1 MANNVLE
8 QLKEVES
15 QLASQ
20 VEALSDQLSAAEKQR
35 EGLQTVINMFQ
46 ASGGTNGVA
55 PDVTEIL
62 SSAVAS
68 VVEAE
73 PEEEAA
79 APAKKPGKRR
89 GRKPSAKTVA
99 KAKAAAT
106 KAKATK
112 TAKAKVAPAPVAVT
126 KAARKPR
133 GGKSPNWQRY
143 VQDPFRKTPLPD
155 VVANILKAQPDEAF
169 KIAEVMEAIFK
180 SDMPKATFLKA
191 RNRVSNI
198 LSAGARTN
206 EWYRGRGGKYSMS
219 KKALT

>member
-1 MANNVLE
+1 MANSVLD

-20 VEALSDQLSAAEKQR
+20 IEELSDQLSATEKQR
-35 EGLQTVINMFQ
+35 DGLKTVIDMFQ
-46 ASGGTNGVA
+46 SGGSDNGVA
-55 PDVTEIL
+55 ASVTEIL
-62 SSAVAS
+62 TSAVAG
-68 VVEAE
+68 VTET
-73 PEEEAA
+73 AA
-79 APAKKPGKRR
+79 KPAPAKKVGKRR
-89 GRKPSAKTVA
+89 GRKPAAKTA
-99 KAKAAAT
+99 TKAKAAPKAT

-112 TAKAKVAPAPVAVT
+112 AAKAAAPAAT
-126 KAARKPR
+126 KATRKPR

>member
-68 VVEAE
+68 VAE
-73 PEEEAA
+73 SEPVEEEV
-79 APAKKPGKRR
+79 PAKKPGKRR

-106 KAKATK
+106 KTKATK
-112 TAKAKVAPAPVAVT
+112 TAKTKAAPAPVAVT

>member
-1 MANNVLE
+1 MANTVLD

-20 VEALSDQLSAAEKQR
+20 IEELSGQLSATEKKR
-35 EGLQTVINMFQ
+35 EGLKTVIDMFQ
-46 ASGGTNGVA
+46 SSGGSNGVA
-55 PDVTEIL
+55 SSVTEIL
-62 SSAVAS
+62 TSAVAS
-68 VVEAE
+68 VTESA
-73 PEEEAA
+73 P

-89 GRKPSAKTVA
+89 GRKPGSTKAAVAAKAKAEPKAKTKTVA
-99 KAKAAAT
+99 KAKA
-106 KAKATK
+106 KLKK
-112 TAKAKVAPAPVAVT
+112 APVEKV
-126 KAARKPR
+126 ARKPR

-198 LSAGARTN
+198 LSAGARTS
-206 EWYRGRGGKYSMS
+206 EWYRGRGGKYSMN
-219 KKALT
+219 KKTLA

>member
-1 MANNVLE
+1 MANNVLD

-20 VEALSDQLSAAEKQR
+20 IEELSGQLSATEKQR
-35 EGLQTVINMFQ
+35 EGLKTVIEMFQ
-46 ASGGTNGVA
+46 TGGGVNGAAAS
-55 PDVTEIL
+55 VTEIL
-62 SSAVAS
+62 TNAVAS
-68 VVEAE
+68 VSTPE
-73 PEEEAA
+73 PEA

-89 GRKPSAKTVA
+89 GRKPGST
-99 KAKAAAT
+99 KAA
-106 KAKATK
+106 
-112 TAKAKVAPAPVAVT
+112 AKAKVATKTKTTAKATKAAAKAVKAAPAA

-133 GGKSPNWQRY
+133 AGKSPNWQRY

-198 LSAGARTN
+198 LSAGARTS
-206 EWYRGRGGKYSMS
+206 EWYRGRGGKYSMN
-219 KKALT
+219 KKALS

>member
-1 MANNVLE
+1 MATNVLD

-20 VEALSDQLSAAEKQR
+20 VQTLSEQLSAAEKQR

-46 ASGGTNGVA
+46 STGSANGVA
-55 PDVTEIL
+55 ANVTEIL
-62 SSAVAS
+62 TSAASAVAES
-68 VVEAE
+68 KPAE
-73 PEEEAA
+73 
-79 APAKKPGKRR
+79 APAKKTGKRR
-89 GRKPSAKTVA
+89 GRKPAAKTVT
-99 KAKAAAT
+99 KTKTAT

-112 TAKAKVAPAPVAVT
+112 ATKATKVKKAPAPAPA

-155 VVANILKAQPDEAF
+155 VVANILKAQPNESF

-206 EWYRGRGGKYSMS
+206 EWFRGRGGKYSMS

>member
-1 MANNVLE
+1 MATNVLE
-8 QLKEVES
+8 QLREVES

-20 VEALSDQLSAAEKQR
+20 VETLSGQLSAAEKQR

-46 ASGGTNGVA
+46 STGDTNGVA
-55 PDVTEIL
+55 ANVTEIL
-62 SSAVAS
+62 TSAVSTVADS
-68 VVEAE
+68 E
-73 PEEEAA
+73 PDDEP
-79 APAKKPGKRR
+79 APVKKPGKRR
-89 GRKPSAKTVA
+89 GRKPSAKTA
-99 KAKAAAT
+99 
-106 KAKATK
+106 
-112 TAKAKVAPAPVAVT
+112 AKAKVASKAKVAKTKVVEEEAPA
-126 KAARKPR
+126 KATRKPR

-198 LSAGARTN
+198 LSAGARTS
-206 EWYRGRGGKYSMS
+206 EWYRGRGGKYSMN

>member
-1 MANNVLE
+1 MATNVLD

-15 QLASQ
+15 QLVSQ
-20 VEALSDQLSAAEKQR
+20 IEELSDQLSATEKQR
-35 EGLQTVINMFQ
+35 EGLKTVINMFQ
-46 ASGGTNGVA
+46 STGSTNGVA
-55 PDVTEIL
+55 ASVTEIL
-62 SSAVAS
+62 TSAVAS
-68 VVEAE
+68 VTES
-73 PEEEAA
+73 EEEEEP

-89 GRKPSAKTVA
+89 GRKPAAKTATKVKA
-99 KAKAAAT
+99 APKARATKAKAAAEP
-106 KAKATK
+106 
-112 TAKAKVAPAPVAVT
+112 PAPKT
-126 KAARKPR
+126 TRKPR

>member
-1 MANNVLE
+1 MANSVLV

-20 VEALSDQLSAAEKQR
+20 INELTDKLSATEKQH
-35 EGLQTVINMFQ
+35 EGLKTVIDLFQ
-46 ASGGTNGVA
+46 STGDTNGVA
-55 PDVTEIL
+55 SSVAEIL
-62 SSAVAS
+62 TNAVAS
-68 VVEAE
+68 VSEDE
-73 PEEEAA
+73 PEP

-89 GRKPSAKTVA
+89 GRKPGSTNKTTA
-99 KAKAAAT
+99 KAKAEP
-106 KAKATK
+106 KAKAEAKTK
-112 TAKAKVAPAPVAVT
+112 TKAEPAP

-198 LSAGARTN
+198 LSAGARTS
-206 EWYRGRGGKYSMS
+206 EWYRGRGGKYSMN

>member
-1 MANNVLE
+1 MATNVLD

-20 VEALSDQLSAAEKQR
+20 IEELTDQLSATEKQH
-35 EGLQTVINMFQ
+35 EGLKTVIDMFQ
-46 ASGGTNGVA
+46 SNGSSNGVA
-55 PDVTEIL
+55 ASVTEIL
-62 SSAVAS
+62 TSAVAS
-68 VVEAE
+68 VAE
-73 PEEEAA
+73 SEEEEEAEEEA
-79 APAKKPGKRR
+79 VPVKKPGKRR
-89 GRKPSAKTVA
+89 GRKPSAKTAAKAKATPKTKAA
-99 KAKAAAT
+99 KAKAAVVEAPAT
-106 KAKATK
+106 KGT
-112 TAKAKVAPAPVAVT
+112 
-126 KAARKPR
+126 RKPR

-180 SDMPKATFLKA
+180 TDMPKATFLKA

>member
-1 MANNVLE
+1 MATNVLD
-8 QLKEVES
+8 QLKEVDS

-20 VEALSDQLSAAEKQR
+20 VEALSNQLSAAAKQR
-35 EGLQTVINMFQ
+35 EGLQTVIDLFQ
-46 ASGGTNGVA
+46 STGSTNGVA
-55 PDVTEIL
+55 ASVTEIL
-62 SSAVAS
+62 TSAAAS
-68 VVEAE
+68 AGVTESE
-73 PEEEAA
+73 PEP
-79 APAKKPGKRR
+79 APAKKPGKKR
-89 GRKPSAKTVA
+89 GRKPSAKTAEKAKAAVSKTKTT
-99 KAKAAAT
+99 KAKAAAE
-106 KAKATK
+106 
-112 TAKAKVAPAPVAVT
+112 KVT
-126 KAARKPR
+126 TTRKPR

-198 LSAGARTN
+198 LSAGARTS

>member
-1 MANNVLE
+1 MATNVLD

-20 VEALSDQLSAAEKQR
+20 IEELSDQLSATEKQR
-35 EGLQTVINMFQ
+35 EGLKTVINMFQ
-46 ASGGTNGVA
+46 STGSTNGVA
-55 PDVTEIL
+55 ASVTEIL
-62 SSAVAS
+62 TSAVAS
-68 VVEAE
+68 VAE
-73 PEEEAA
+73 SEEEEAPP

-89 GRKPSAKTVA
+89 GRKPSAKTA
-99 KAKAAAT
+99 TKAKAAP

-112 TAKAKVAPAPVAVT
+112 TKAAVEPPAP
-126 KAARKPR
+126 KATRKPR

>member
-1 MANNVLE
+1 MATNVLD

-20 VEALSDQLSAAEKQR
+20 IEELSDQLSATEKQR
-35 EGLQTVINMFQ
+35 EGLKTVINMFQ
-46 ASGGTNGVA
+46 STGSTNGVA
-55 PDVTEIL
+55 ASVTEIL
-62 SSAVAS
+62 TSAVAS
-68 VVEAE
+68 VAE
-73 PEEEAA
+73 SEEEEAP

-89 GRKPSAKTVA
+89 GRKPSVKTATKV
-99 KAKAAAT
+99 KAEP

-112 TAKAKVAPAPVAVT
+112 TKVVEEAPAPKT
-126 KAARKPR
+126 TRKPR

>member
-1 MANNVLE
+1 MANNVLD
-8 QLKEVES
+8 QLREVES

-46 ASGGTNGVA
+46 SSGDSNGVA
-55 PDVTEIL
+55 ANVTEIL
-62 SSAVAS
+62 TSAVAS
-68 VVEAE
+68 VADPE
-73 PEEEAA
+73 PDDE
-79 APAKKPGKRR
+79 PVPVKKPGKRR
-89 GRKPSAKTVA
+89 GRKPSAKTA
-99 KAKAAAT
+99 
-106 KAKATK
+106 
-112 TAKAKVAPAPVAVT
+112 AKAKVAPKEKVAKTKVVEEEEAPTT
-126 KAARKPR
+126 KTTRKPR

-198 LSAGARTN
+198 LSAGARTS
-206 EWYRGRGGKYSMS
+206 EWYRGRGGKYSMN

>member
-1 MANNVLE
+1 MATNVLD

-20 VEALSDQLSAAEKQR
+20 IEELTDQLSATEKQR
-35 EGLQTVINMFQ
+35 EGLKTVINMFQ
-46 ASGGTNGVA
+46 SNGSSNGVA
-55 PDVTEIL
+55 ASVTEIL
-62 SSAVAS
+62 TSAVAS
-68 VVEAE
+68 VTESE
-73 PEEEAA
+73 EEEEAEEVP
-79 APAKKPGKRR
+79 APVKKPGKRR
-89 GRKPSAKTVA
+89 GRKPSAKT
-99 KAKAAAT
+99 AT
-106 KAKATK
+106 KAKATSK
-112 TAKAKVAPAPVAVT
+112 TKATKAKAAEEPPAAKT
-126 KAARKPR
+126 TRKPR

-155 VVANILKAQPDEAF
+155 VVANILKAQPDESF

-180 SDMPKATFLKA
+180 NDMPKATFLKA

>member
-1 MANNVLE
+1 MATNVLE

-35 EGLQTVINMFQ
+35 EGLQTVIDLFQ
-46 ASGGTNGVA
+46 STGSTNGVA
-55 PDVTEIL
+55 PSVTEIL
-62 SSAVAS
+62 TSAVAS
-68 VVEAE
+68 ASVTTESE
-73 PEEEAA
+73 PEPT
-79 APAKKPGKRR
+79 PAKKPGKKR
-89 GRKPSAKTVA
+89 GRKPSAKTVEKVKA
-99 KAKAAAT
+99 APKAKAT
-106 KAKATK
+106 KAKA
-112 TAKAKVAPAPVAVT
+112 APVEKVT
-126 KAARKPR
+126 TARKPR

-143 VQDPFRKTPLPD
+143 VKDPFRKTPLPD

-198 LSAGARTN
+198 LSAGARTS
-206 EWYRGRGGKYSMS
+206 EWYRGRGGKYSMN

>member
-1 MANNVLE
+1 MATSVVD

-15 QLASQ
+15 QLAAQIASLNEQ
-20 VEALSDQLSAAEKQR
+20 ISATEEKR
-35 EGLQTVINMFQ
+35 KGLQTVIGLFE
-46 ASGGTNGVA
+46 GGADSNGVA
-55 PDVTEIL
+55 ASVTEIL
-62 SSAVAS
+62 TSAVAD
-68 VVEAE
+68 VEVSA
-73 PEEEAA
+73 PAA
-79 APAKKPGKRR
+79 PAPAKKPGKRR
-89 GRKPSAKTVA
+89 GRKPKAVSAKTKAAPKA
-99 KAKAAAT
+99 KAAKAAAT
-106 KAKATK
+106 AVK
-112 TAKAKVAPAPVAVT
+112 TT
-126 KAARKPR
+126 TTRKPR

-206 EWYRGRGGKYSMS
+206 EWYRGRGGKYSMNA
-219 KKALT
+219 KALK

>member
-1 MANNVLE
+1 MANSVLE

-46 ASGGTNGVA
+46 ASGSTNGVV
-55 PDVTEIL
+55 PDVSEIL
-62 SSAVAS
+62 SSAAVTS
-68 VVEAE
+68 VVESE
-73 PEEEAA
+73 PVEE

-89 GRKPSAKTVA
+89 GRKPSAKTAAA
-99 KAKAAAT
+99 KAKAA
-106 KAKATK
+106 TK
-112 TAKAKVAPAPVAVT
+112 TKTPKVKAAPAPVAVA
-126 KAARKPR
+126 KATRKPR

>member
-1 MANNVLE
+1 MANNVLD
-8 QLKEVES
+8 QLREVES

-20 VEALSDQLSAAEKQR
+20 VETLSDQLSAAEKQR

-46 ASGGTNGVA
+46 SSGDSNGVA
-55 PDVTEIL
+55 ANVTEIL
-62 SSAVAS
+62 TSAVAS
-68 VVEAE
+68 VADPE
-73 PEEEAA
+73 PDDEP
-79 APAKKPGKRR
+79 APVKKPGKRR

-99 KAKAAAT
+99 KAKVAPKEKVAKKKVVEEEEAPT
-106 KAKATK
+106 PKAT
-112 TAKAKVAPAPVAVT
+112 
-126 KAARKPR
+126 RKPR

-198 LSAGARTN
+198 LSAGARTS
-206 EWYRGRGGKYSMS
+206 EWYRGRGGKYSMN

>member
-1 MANNVLE
+1 MATNVLD

-20 VEALSDQLSAAEKQR
+20 VETLSEQLSAAEKQR

-46 ASGGTNGVA
+46 SSGSTNGVA
-55 PDVTEIL
+55 ANVTEIL
-62 SSAVAS
+62 TSAVAS
-68 VVEAE
+68 VTESE
-73 PEEEAA
+73 PEEST
-79 APAKKPGKRR
+79 PAKKPGKRR
-89 GRKPSAKTVA
+89 GRKPSVKTA
-99 KAKAAAT
+99 TKSKAEPKATAPSKAKAAVAT
-106 KAKATK
+106 PAAKT
-112 TAKAKVAPAPVAVT
+112 T
-126 KAARKPR
+126 RKPR

-198 LSAGARTN
+198 LSAGARTS

>member
-1 MANNVLE
+1 MATNVLE

-35 EGLQTVINMFQ
+35 DGLQTVINMFQ

-62 SSAVAS
+62 TSAVAS
-68 VVEAE
+68 VVETE
-73 PEEEAA
+73 PEEEVA

-112 TAKAKVAPAPVAVT
+112 TAKTKAAPAPVAVT

-198 LSAGARTN
+198 LSAGARSN
-206 EWYRGRGGKYSMS
+206 EWYLGRGGKYSMS
-219 KKALT
+219 KKAIT

>member
-46 ASGGTNGVA
+46 ASGSTNGVA
-55 PDVTEIL
+55 ADVTEIL

-68 VVEAE
+68 VSESE
-73 PEEEAA
+73 PEEEE
-79 APAKKPGKRR
+79 APVKKPGKRR
-89 GRKPSAKTVA
+89 GRKPSAKTA
-99 KAKAAAT
+99 
-106 KAKATK
+106 
-112 TAKAKVAPAPVAVT
+112 AKAKVATKTKTAKTKAAPAPAPVT
-126 KAARKPR
+126 KATRKPR

>member
-1 MANNVLE
+1 MANNVLD

-20 VEALSDQLSAAEKQR
+20 IEALSGQLSDTEKQR
-35 EGLQTVINMFQ
+35 DGLKTVIDMFQ
-46 ASGGTNGVA
+46 STGGSNGVA
-55 PDVTEIL
+55 ASVTEIL
-62 SSAVAS
+62 TNAVAS
-68 VVEAE
+68 VSE
-73 PEEEAA
+73 PEPEA

-89 GRKPSAKTVA
+89 GRKPGSTKT
-99 KAKAAAT
+99 AT
-106 KAKATK
+106 KAKAATK
-112 TAKAKVAPAPVAVT
+112 TKPATKAKAAKAEPAA
-126 KAARKPR
+126 KATRKPR

-198 LSAGARTN
+198 LSAGARTS

-219 KKALT
+219 KKALS

>member
-1 MANNVLE
+1 MATNVVD

-15 QLASQ
+15 QLAAQIS
-20 VEALSDQLSAAEKQR
+20 ALNEQISATEEKR
-35 EGLQTVINMFQ
+35 KGLQTVIGLFE
-46 ASGGTNGVA
+46 GGGDSNGVA
-55 PDVTEIL
+55 ASVAEIL
-62 SSAVAS
+62 TSAVS
-68 VVEAE
+68 EVEVSA
-73 PEEEAA
+73 PEEP

-89 GRKPSAKTVA
+89 GRKPSLKTVA
-99 KAKAAAT
+99 KAKAKAAAAP
-106 KAKATK
+106 KVKATK
-112 TAKAKVAPAPVAVT
+112 TVAPKVAPAT
-126 KAARKPR
+126 TRKPR

-206 EWYRGRGGKYSMS
+206 EWHRGRGGKYSMS
-219 KKALT
+219 SKALK

>member
-1 MANNVLE
+1 MATNVLD

-35 EGLQTVINMFQ
+35 EGLQTVINLFQ
-46 ASGGTNGVA
+46 STGSTNGVA
-55 PDVTEIL
+55 ASVTEIL
-62 SSAVAS
+62 TSAVAS
-68 VVEAE
+68 AGVTESKPE
-73 PEEEAA
+73 P
-79 APAKKPGKRR
+79 APAKKPGKKR
-89 GRKPSAKTVA
+89 GRKPSAKTA
-99 KAKAAAT
+99 EKAKTTTSKAKTTKAKAAAE
-106 KAKATK
+106 
-112 TAKAKVAPAPVAVT
+112 KVT
-126 KAARKPR
+126 TTRKPR

-198 LSAGARTN
+198 LSAGARTS

>member
-1 MANNVLE
+1 MATNVVD

-15 QLASQ
+15 QLADQ
-20 VEALSDQLSAAEKQR
+20 IAALNEQISATEEKR
-35 EGLQTVINMFQ
+35 KGLQTVIGLFE
-46 ASGGTNGVA
+46 GGGDSNGVA
-55 PDVTEIL
+55 SSVAEIL
-62 SSAVAS
+62 TSAVAE
-68 VVEAE
+68 VEVSTPE
-73 PEEEAA
+73 P

-89 GRKPSAKTVA
+89 GRKPKAVTAAAKVKA
-99 KAKAAAT
+99 APKAKAA
-106 KAKATK
+106 KA
-112 TAKAKVAPAPVAVT
+112 AKVA
-126 KAARKPR
+126 KAAPKATTTTRKPR

-206 EWYRGRGGKYSMS
+206 EWHRGRGGKYSMS
-219 KKALT
+219 NKALK

>member
-1 MANNVLE
+1 MATNVLD

-35 EGLQTVINMFQ
+35 EGLQTVINLFQ
-46 ASGGTNGVA
+46 STGSTNGVA
-55 PDVTEIL
+55 ASVTEIL
-62 SSAVAS
+62 TSAVAS
-68 VVEAE
+68 SAGVEESE
-73 PEEEAA
+73 PEP
-79 APAKKPGKRR
+79 APAKKPGKKR
-89 GRKPSAKTVA
+89 GRKPSAKTA
-99 KAKAAAT
+99 EKAKAATPKAKTTT
-106 KAKATK
+106 KAKAPAEK
-112 TAKAKVAPAPVAVT
+112 TT
-126 KAARKPR
+126 TRKPR

-198 LSAGARTN
+198 LSAGARTS

>member
-46 ASGGTNGVA
+46 AGGSTNGVA

-62 SSAVAS
+62 SNVVPSVAES
-68 VVEAE
+68 E
-73 PEEEAA
+73 PEEEEV
-79 APAKKPGKRR
+79 PAKKPGKRR

-106 KAKATK
+106 KTKATK
-112 TAKAKVAPAPVAVT
+112 TAKTKAAPAPVAVT
-126 KAARKPR
+126 KVARKPR

>member
-1 MANNVLE
+1 MATNVLV

-20 VEALSDQLSAAEKQR
+20 IEELTEQLSATEKQR
-35 EGLQTVINMFQ
+35 EGLKTVIDMFQ
-46 ASGGTNGVA
+46 STGSTNGVA
-55 PDVTEIL
+55 ASVTEIL
-62 SSAVAS
+62 TSAVAG
-68 VVEAE
+68 VAE
-73 PEEEAA
+73 SEEEEAA
-79 APAKKPGKRR
+79 AVPAKKPGKRR
-89 GRKPSAKTVA
+89 GRKPSAKT
-99 KAKAAAT
+99 AT
-106 KAKATK
+106 KAKATSK
-112 TAKAKVAPAPVAVT
+112 TKATKAKAAVVDAPVA
-126 KAARKPR
+126 KATRKPR

-180 SDMPKATFLKA
+180 NDMPKATFLKA

>member
-1 MANNVLE
+1 MANNVLD

-20 VEALSDQLSAAEKQR
+20 IEELSDQLSATEKQR
-35 EGLQTVINMFQ
+35 DGLKTVIDMFQ
-46 ASGGTNGVA
+46 SSGSANGVA
-55 PDVTEIL
+55 ANVTEIL
-62 SSAVAS
+62 TNAVAG
-68 VVEAE
+68 VVETKSE
-73 PEEEAA
+73 P
-79 APAKKPGKRR
+79 APAKKTGKRR
-89 GRKPSAKTVA
+89 GRKPAAKTPA
-99 KAKAAAT
+99 KTKAAP

-112 TAKAKVAPAPVAVT
+112 AAKAAKVAPVAT

-198 LSAGARTN
+198 LSAGARTS